1 MDTPQQQEQFGFES
15 SFPSIGAADDG
26 LSLGLSP
33 LLPLFPL
40 LQSPAYGNDD
50 MSMDEDHGGGH
61 AAASGH
67 SQHQHEHQELQ
78 QRSLFGDANGDEDA
92 ATAEA
97 GGYNHGQPNTPHQ
110 QPRQLSGESPYF
122 SKNYTFR
129 VGTWNRD
136 GLARMLRQELHAL
149 WLHAAAV
156 TGTVECELASCI
168 SAGGGK
174 WKRGTMMTWQLDKSQ
189 WVNED
194 AMLTILY
201 AAIREHFRSKPHTAY
216 MAQAYAAASGGDLPI
231 GATLGVL
238 DFAAHQASAAA
249 ASVVISAVGAAPAD
263 TRLTAAPS
271 TAIAAAAIGAGA
283 GAPVAA
289 SQASASSY
297 CPAGAAGRD
306 MVCVHKQK

>member
-1 MDTPQQQEQFGFES
+1 MDTPQQQEPFAS
-15 SFPSIGAADDG
+15 LPSIGAADDG
-26 LSLGLSP
+26 LSLGVSPLQQWPIPMLLLSP
-33 LLPLFPL
+33 LQPPLFSL

-50 MSMDEDHGGGH
+50 MSMDED
-61 AAASGH
+61 ASGH
-67 SQHQHEHQELQ
+67 SQHQLQHQQQHQHEHQQLQ

-110 QPRQLSGESPYF
+110 QPRQLSGEPPYV

-136 GLARMLRQELHAL
+136 GLARMLRQELHAF

-168 SAGGGK
+168 AAGGGK
-174 WKRGTMMTWQLDKSQ
+174 WKRGTMMTWPLDKSQ

-194 AMLTILY
+194 AMFTILY

-216 MAQAYAAASGGDLPI
+216 MAQAYAAAFGGDLPI

-249 ASVVISAVGAAPAD
+249 ASVVISWCC
-263 TRLTAAPS
+263 TR
-271 TAIAAAAIGAGA
+271 
-283 GAPVAA
+283 
-289 SQASASSY
+289 
-297 CPAGAAGRD
+297 
-306 MVCVHKQK
+306 